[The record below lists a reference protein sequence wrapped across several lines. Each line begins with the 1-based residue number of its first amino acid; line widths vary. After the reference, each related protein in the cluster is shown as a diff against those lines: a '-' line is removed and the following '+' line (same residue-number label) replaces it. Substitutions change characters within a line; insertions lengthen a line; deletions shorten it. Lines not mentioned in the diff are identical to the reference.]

1 MDMLELDG
9 AGGGG
14 QLLRTALTLSLCTGT
29 GFTMTNIRGA
39 RPRPGL
45 LRQHLAAINAACRI
59 GNARSHGA
67 ELGSTALRFEPG
79 TVVPGDF
86 TIELGSAGSTML
98 VLQTVLPLLWQCDA
112 PSTLRL
118 VGGTHNPMAP
128 SVDFIA
134 DTYLPVLQR
143 LGVTAGV
150 ELECHGF
157 YPAGGGVVRAT
168 VQPCANLR
176 PIVMTARGVRLAITA
191 TALLSALAVSIG
203 KRELDVLEKRLS
215 LDQSQLNLR
224 SVRPAIGPGNALIVR
239 VEHAYHTETFTG
251 HGERGVSAEQVAHRL
266 AGQVD
271 RYLDAPNAC
280 ISEHL
285 ADQLLL
291 PMALAGGG
299 EFTTHVVSEHVRS
312 NAALIEKFVEVAIE
326 WTELGQHLWLVK
338 MSK

>member
-9 AGGGG
+9 ADGGG

-45 LRQHLAAINAACRI
+45 LRQHMAAINAASRI
-59 GNARSHGA
+59 GNARTHGA

-79 TVVPGDF
+79 SVVPGDY

-128 SVDFIA
+128 SVDFIV
-134 DTYLPVLQR
+134 DTYLPALQR
-143 LGVTAGV
+143 MGVEARV

-157 YPAGGGVVRAT
+157 YPAGGGVVHAT

-176 PIVMTARGVRLAITA
+176 PIVMSERGELRAITA
-191 TALLSALAVSIG
+191 TALLSALAASIG
-203 KRELDVLEKRLS
+203 QRELGVLGKRLS
-215 LDQSQLNLR
+215 LDESHLSLH

-239 VEHAYHTETFTG
+239 VEHAHHTETFTG
-251 HGERGVSAEQVAHRL
+251 HGERSVSAEQVAERL
-266 AGQVD
+266 AEQVS
-271 RYLDAPNAC
+271 RYLKAPNAC
-280 ISEHL
+280 VSEHL

-291 PMALAGGG
+291 PMALAGSG
-299 EFTTHVVSEHVRS
+299 EFTTHVVSDHLRS
-312 NAALIEKFVEVAIE
+312 NAALIEKFVEVGIGWE
-326 WTELGQHLWLVK
+326 ELGQRHWGVRVLR
-338 MSK
+338 